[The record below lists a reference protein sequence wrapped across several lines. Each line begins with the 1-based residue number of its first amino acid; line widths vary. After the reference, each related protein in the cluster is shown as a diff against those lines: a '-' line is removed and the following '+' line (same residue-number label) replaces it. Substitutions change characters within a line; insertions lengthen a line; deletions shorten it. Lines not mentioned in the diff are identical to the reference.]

1 MEKIAAVLI
10 AAHVLG
16 DFVFQPDFIAQNKR
30 QPLVLLL
37 HAAIHALLAWLLLQ
51 SWHCWKVPVFVMI
64 AHAAIDLVKQR
75 YPRESLSAFIADQAA
90 HMLSILILALYLV
103 RDSIVP
109 DFTGIGYQTI
119 IEIAGFAAVVRGAG
133 FPVAYVSGKLLRENG
148 LNFDGLPN
156 GGKLI
161 GYFERALIFLLFVI
175 GHLEGIGFLVAAKS
189 ILRFEEAKEQKQAE
203 YILIGTLLSFSIAI
217 ALSSLT
223 LYAMRL

>member
-51 SWHCWKVPVFVMI
+51 SWHCWRVPVFVMI

-75 YPRESLSAFIADQAA
+75 YPRESLNAFIADQAA
-90 HMLSILILALYLV
+90 HILCLLMLAWYLV
-103 RDSIVP
+103 RNSILP
-109 DFTGIGYQTI
+109 GFTGIGYQAI
-119 IEIAGFAAVVRGAG
+119 VEVAGFASVVRGSG
-133 FPVAYVSGKLLRENG
+133 FPVAYVSGKLLREND

-161 GYFERALIFLLFVI
+161 GYFERALIFLFFAI
-175 GHLEGIGFLVAAKS
+175 GHPEGIGFLAAAKS